1 MANNCLIIKFYLI
14 LKPILHLPKDSDVF
28 APAAKPYSLSSVASL
43 ISYFYKNLSYP
54 GKKVFSTKIIINLK

>member
-1 MANNCLIIKFYLI
+1 M
-14 LKPILHLPKDSDVF
+14 KPILHLPKDSDVF